1 MQVQTEFHGGKNMSK
16 KMRFLISTV
25 MATVLLLLVL
35 AGIAFAKEPE
45 ASSTSAAHSTTWATS
60 AVTPTISYMP
70 ATITDLG
77 TYPFTYTI
85 RLHNPISSPLTTTVR
100 VTVTL
105 DPYLDFDPE
114 SGTLLLRF
122 VFGIHDSSPTV
133 FARTRRMD
141 GLDWRSISGQLS
153 QQASSLRNPAYT
165 TVAINGAI
173 RSPSRTSSSSSI
185 WSRLRN
191 RGSFSGILGRGT
203 REIGFSET

>member
-1 MQVQTEFHGGKNMSK
+1 
-16 KMRFLISTV
+16 MRFLISTV

-114 SGTLLLRF
+114 SGTLLLPDEGTLMF
-122 VFGIHDSSPTV
+122 PGSNQVVWEPTLEFCNPV
-133 FARTRRMD
+133 TLTVNAEGTFDEGTLNMGLGAVTTRVEWD
-141 GLDWRSISGQLS
+141 GSYEDLV
-153 QQASSLRNPAYT
+153 T
-165 TVAINGAI
+165 
-173 RSPSRTSSSSSI
+173 
-185 WSRLRN
+185 RLRIYKIYMPIIMRN
-191 RGSFSGILGRGT
+191 F
-203 REIGFSET
+203 